1 MKISPNWPY
10 EDQNKYWAVF
20 CLSKVKKQ
28 VAEKELQRRTSLYY
42 FCFLPPSWGVPRRFC
57 LSKLTGKSASDLP
70 RPACALKDKRTLTVG
85 GGKNCERASTAR
97 SPEQNLATRNWSSVA
112 ISFGAA
118 RPFRSCV
125 VAPSGG
131 PQGHSSLHDCTGR
144 GHIGWKRGEVVPSTN
159 HARCVQYT
167 AVYKA

>member
-70 RPACALKDKRTLTVG
+70 RPVCALKDKRTLTVG
-85 GGKNCERASTAR
+85 GGKNPRR
-97 SPEQNLATRNWSSVA
+97 L
-112 ISFGAA
+112 
-118 RPFRSCV
+118 PFSLPLLPLPLLLL
-125 VAPSGG
+125 PS
-131 PQGHSSLHDCTGR
+131 LR
-144 GHIGWKRGEVVPSTN
+144 FTN
-159 HARCVQYT
+159 IQT
-167 AVYKA
+167 TLIKLPIFFKKK